1 MLYANGFIV
10 SDFNSNYDK
19 PQLTY
24 SAYNLAIIQQQQ
36 QYSLLSQ
43 ANWGRLEMKPKIH
56 KDHGSGTLIAS
67 LQALLSKAT
76 SSEISQ
82 SLRYLLIDSS
92 QVSLGLP
99 LPLFTLSTHFSTPLR
114 TGASASG
121 GLRWT
126 CPNHLNR
133 CWVSFSSIG
142 ATPTQLTILFLTTL
156 IFLL

>member
-36 QYSLLSQ
+36 QYSILSQ

-67 LQALLSKAT
+67 LQALLSKVT

-82 SLRYLLIDSS
+82 SLRSLLTDSS

-99 LPLFTLSTHFSTPLR
+99 LPLFTLSTHFRITR
-114 TGASASG
+114 
-121 GLRWT
+121 
-126 CPNHLNR
+126 
-133 CWVSFSSIG
+133 
-142 ATPTQLTILFLTTL
+142 
-156 IFLL
+156 

>member
-24 SAYNLAIIQQQQ
+24 SAYNLAIIQQQ

-76 SSEISQ
+76 SSEIFQ
-82 SLRYLLIDSS
+82 SLTSLLTDSS

-99 LPLFTLSTHFSTPLR
+99 LP
-114 TGASASG
+114 
-121 GLRWT
+121 
-126 CPNHLNR
+126 
-133 CWVSFSSIG
+133 
-142 ATPTQLTILFLTTL
+142 
-156 IFLL
+156 FLLYRHA